1 MESKL
6 TLAMPEDEPEAAPD
20 SVFDAYEELEIVTCV
35 VLVMVEVRT
44 MLDVEVPA
52 AELDEPVM
60 APAGLLPDAE
70 LLLA

>member
-1 MESKL
+1 
-6 TLAMPEDEPEAAPD
+6 MPDDEPEAAPD
-20 SVFDAYEELEIVTCV
+20 SVFDAYEELETVTCV

-44 MLDVEVPA
+44 MLDVEDPA
-52 AELDEPVM
+52 AELDEAVM